1 MSPSTARLIRVFC
14 LVGLAASLASLYVHY
29 QLLANPSY
37 SSFCDVNATVSCTQA
52 YLSRFG
58 SVQGVPVALFGVL
71 WFAFILLLSFV
82 AGGLH
87 VSRETSGAP
96 VLFALS
102 LPAVP
107 VIGYFAYAAFVVL
120 RVVCVLCLTTYA
132 AVLAVVVTSGLACGR
147 PMKTLPQRFL
157 EGARALASRGTT
169 WLLAL
174 AFATSAA
181 SAVAFFPRESA
192 LRGAAVAVQTSAAAT
207 GEQRSEF
214 DRWYESLPRVTV
226 PVSADGAAVVVV
238 KFSDLQCPL
247 CSVTY
252 FGYRPVLAK
261 YQATFPG
268 AVKLVV
274 KDYPLQP
281 DCNSYVLR
289 PLHSAACDA
298 AVAVRLARRHG
309 KGEALE
315 EWFYANQALMS
326 PATVRDVAARVGGVP
341 DFDQQYAS
349 VLPGLKADIGL
360 AGLLG
365 ITGTPT
371 FFING
376 ARIPSNPALSPEQ
389 FDMAIAYELRKAG
402 RMK

>member
-29 QLLANPSY
+29 RLLANPSY
-37 SSFCDVNATVSCTQA
+37 SSFCDVSATVSCTQA

-58 SVQGVPVALFGVL
+58 SVQGVPVALFGAL
-71 WFAFILLLSFV
+71 WFAFILLLSFL
-82 AGGLH
+82 AGGLR
-87 VSRETSGAP
+87 VSRETGGAP

-147 PMKTLPQRFL
+147 PVKTLPQRFL
-157 EGARALASRGTT
+157 EGGRALASRGTT
-169 WLLAL
+169 WLVAL
-174 AFATSAA
+174 AFATGAA
-181 SAVAFFPRESA
+181 SAVAFFPRESE
-192 LRGAAVAVQTSAAAT
+192 LRGAAVAVQKAGAAT
-207 GEQRSEF
+207 GEERSEF
-214 DRWYESLPRVTV
+214 DRWYESLPRVAL

-247 CSVTY
+247 CGVTY
-252 FGYRPVLAK
+252 FGYRPVLDK
-261 YQATFPG
+261 YQATLPG

-281 DCNSYVLR
+281 DCNSFVLR

-326 PATVRDVAARVGGVP
+326 PATVRDVAARVGGVS
-341 DFDQQYAS
+341 DFDEQSAS

-389 FDMAIAYELRKAG
+389 FEMAIAYELRKAG
-402 RMK
+402 RTK

>member
-14 LVGLAASLASLYVHY
+14 LVGLGASLASLYVHY

-37 SSFCDVNATVSCTQA
+37 SSFCDVSATVSCTQA

-58 SVQGVPVALFGVL
+58 SVYGVPVALFGVL
-71 WFAFILLLSFV
+71 WFAFILLLAFV
-82 AGGLH
+82 ADGPH
-87 VSRETSGAP
+87 VSRERCGAP
-96 VLFALS
+96 VVFVLA

-107 VIGYFAYAAFVVL
+107 VIGYFAYAAVVVL

-157 EGARALASRGTT
+157 EGARAVASRGTT

-181 SAVAFFPRESA
+181 SALAFFPRESA
-192 LRGAAVAVQTSAAAT
+192 LRGAAVAVQKPVAAT
-207 GEQRSEF
+207 GEPRSEF
-214 DRWYESLPRVTV
+214 DRWYESLPRVTLPV
-226 PVSADGAAVVVV
+226 PADGAAVVVV

-268 AVKLVV
+268 AVRLVV

-315 EWFYANQALMS
+315 EWFYANQVLMS

-349 VLPGLKADIGL
+349 VLSGLKADIGL